1 MKFYGKLITKMLK
14 GGSTPKQIAKAAAEK
29 GGTKANLKS
38 SLAKFVDPNKVKV
51 ANKMMAF
58 MPATK
63 ASTKAATGGAGSGS
77 SRLKEVVK
85 KTTPPK
91 KKVVTVAKKSTPP
104 KKKVVTA
111 AKKPRPLQ
119 GQEGGAKI
127 RLGKWLTENKDKD
140 GAALYQAFKKDY
152 PNATK
157 GNIESALGNIIDKK
171 KQSKANMIYKSL
183 PNANKNNPGT
193 TSKNVKK
200 AMSGGM
206 VKVKRPMGGKVYDP
220 MKKIKRPMG
229 GKVYDPMKKMK
240 RPMGGKVYDPN
251 KKVNRMGGGQIGHNG
266 NDEVSRLYTSH

>member
-1 MKFYGKLITKMLK
+1 MGT
-14 GGSTPKQIAKAAAEK
+14 AAEK
-29 GGTKANLKS
+29 GGTKATLKA

-51 ANKMMAF
+51 GNKMMAF
-58 MPATK
+58 MPAKKQEVVKEATK
-63 ASTKAATGGAGSGS
+63 GAGAGSKK
-77 SRLKEVVK
+77 LKEVVK
-85 KTTPPK
+85 KTTTPK
-91 KKVVTVAKKSTPP
+91 KKVVTVAKKSTTP
-104 KKKVVTA
+104 KKKVV

-206 VKVKRPMGGKVYDP
+206 VKRPY
-220 MKKIKRPMG
+220 
-229 GKVYDPMKKMK
+229 
-240 RPMGGKVYDPN
+240 GGKVYDPN
-251 KKVNRMGGGQIGHNG
+251 KRIKRMGGGQIGHNG
-266 NDEVSRLYTSH
+266 NDEVSRLYTTH

>member
-1 MKFYGKLITKMLK
+1 MKFFGKLITKMLK

-51 ANKMMAF
+51 GNKMMAF
-58 MPATK
+58 MPAKKQEVVKEATK
-63 ASTKAATGGAGSGS
+63 GAGAGSKK
-77 SRLKEVVK
+77 LKEVVK
-85 KTTPPK
+85 KTTTPK
-91 KKVVTVAKKSTPP
+91 KKVVTVAKKSTTP
-104 KKKVVTA
+104 KKKVV

-206 VKVKRPMGGKVYDP
+206 VKRPY
-220 MKKIKRPMG
+220 
-229 GKVYDPMKKMK
+229 
-240 RPMGGKVYDPN
+240 GGKVYDPN
-251 KKVNRMGGGQIGHNG
+251 KRIKRMGGGQIGHNG
-266 NDEVSRLYTSH
+266 NDEVSRLYTTH

>member
-1 MKFYGKLITKMLK
+1 MMSFMPTSPAVKPSGKSVGSGKL
-14 GGSTPKQIAKAAAEK
+14 
-29 GGTKANLKS
+29 
-38 SLAKFVDPNKVKV
+38 
-51 ANKMMAF
+51 
-58 MPATK
+58 
-63 ASTKAATGGAGSGS
+63 
-77 SRLKEVVK
+77 REVIK
-85 KTTPPK
+85 KTATPK
-91 KKVVTVAKKSTPP
+91 KKVVTAAKKPTSP

-220 MKKIKRPMG
+220 MKK
-229 GKVYDPMKKMK
+229 MK
-240 RPMGGKVYDPN
+240 RPYGGKVYDPN
-251 KKVNRMGGGQIGHNG
+251 KKVKRMGGGQIGHNG

>member
-29 GGTKANLKS
+29 GGTKATLKA

-51 ANKMMAF
+51 GNKMMAF
-58 MPATK
+58 MPAKKQEVVKEATK
-63 ASTKAATGGAGSGS
+63 GAGAGSKK
-77 SRLKEVVK
+77 LKEVVK
-85 KTTPPK
+85 KTTTPK
-91 KKVVTVAKKSTPP
+91 KKVV
-104 KKKVVTA
+104 

-157 GNIESALGNIIDKK
+157 GNIESALENIIDKK

-206 VKVKRPMGGKVYDP
+206 VKRPY
-220 MKKIKRPMG
+220 
-229 GKVYDPMKKMK
+229 
-240 RPMGGKVYDPN
+240 GGKVYDPN
-251 KKVNRMGGGQIGHNG
+251 KRIKRMGGGQIGHNG
-266 NDEVSRLYTSH
+266 NDEVSRLYTTH

>member
-85 KTTPPK
+85 KT
-91 KKVVTVAKKSTPP
+91 TPP

-220 MKKIKRPMG
+220 MKK
-229 GKVYDPMKKMK
+229 MK

>member
-1 MKFYGKLITKMLK
+1 MKFFGKLITKMLK

-29 GGTKANLKS
+29 GGTKATLKA

-51 ANKMMAF
+51 GNKMMAF
-58 MPATK
+58 MPAKKQEVVKEATK
-63 ASTKAATGGAGSGS
+63 GAGAGSKK
-77 SRLKEVVK
+77 LKEVVK
-85 KTTPPK
+85 KTTTPK
-91 KKVVTVAKKSTPP
+91 KKVVTVAKKSTTP
-104 KKKVVTA
+104 KKKVV

-206 VKVKRPMGGKVYDP
+206 VKRPY
-220 MKKIKRPMG
+220 
-229 GKVYDPMKKMK
+229 
-240 RPMGGKVYDPN
+240 GGKVYDPN
-251 KKVNRMGGGQIGHNG
+251 KRIKRMGGGQIGHNG
-266 NDEVSRLYTSH
+266 NDEVSRLYTTH

>member
-1 MKFYGKLITKMLK
+1 MKFFGKLITKMLK

-29 GGTKANLKS
+29 GGTKATLKA
-38 SLAKFVDPNKVKV
+38 SLSKFVDPGKVKV
-51 ANKMMAF
+51 GNKMMAF
-58 MPATK
+58 MPAKKQEVVKEATK
-63 ASTKAATGGAGSGS
+63 GAGAGSKK
-77 SRLKEVVK
+77 LKEVVK
-85 KTTPPK
+85 KTTTPK
-91 KKVVTVAKKSTPP
+91 KKVVTVAKKSTTP
-104 KKKVVTA
+104 KKKVV

-206 VKVKRPMGGKVYDP
+206 VKRPY
-220 MKKIKRPMG
+220 
-229 GKVYDPMKKMK
+229 
-240 RPMGGKVYDPN
+240 GGKVYDPN
-251 KKVNRMGGGQIGHNG
+251 KRIKRMGGGQIGHNG
-266 NDEVSRLYTSH
+266 NDEVSRLYTTH